1 MASTHP
7 DLHEEAL
14 RLIEGARQEGIT
26 MRLLG
31 GLAIHHHCHTIPDPL
46 QRNYEDL
53 DVIVRKRDRRKLAAF
68 FQRMGY
74 EPNKVMNTL
83 NEARQQFF
91 DTARDRQVDVFVG
104 DFDMCHKIPM
114 EHRLDIEPVTVPL
127 AELFLTKMQI
137 VDLNYKDVIDVVTL
151 LAEHEIGPGDEEMV
165 NRDIIAG
172 LCARD
177 WGLYTTIHMNIE
189 KVRRLSYDIE
199 KLSPD
204 IVSHVR
210 RRLDALVEAM
220 ERAPKS
226 MAWKMRAKIGT
237 RVRWYQEV
245 EEVRR

>member
-1 MASTHP
+1 MVTTLSN
-7 DLHEEAL
+7 LSEEAL
-14 RLIEGARQEGIT
+14 RLVNLAREEGIV

-46 QRNYEDL
+46 QRDYEDL
-53 DVIVRKRDRRKLAAF
+53 DVIVRKRDRSKLAAF
-68 FQRMGY
+68 FERMGY

-83 NEARQQFF
+83 NETRHQFF
-91 DTARDRQVDVFVG
+91 DTARDRQVDVFLG
-104 DFDMCHKIPM
+104 DFEMCHKIPL
-114 EHRLDIEPVTVPL
+114 EHRLEVEPITVPL

-151 LAEHEIGPGDEEMV
+151 LAEHDIGPTDAETV
-165 NRDIIAG
+165 NADVVAE

-177 WGLYTTIHMNIE
+177 WGLYTTIRMNID
-189 KVRRLSYDIE
+189 KVRRLSHDIE

-204 IVSHVR
+204 IVSNVR
-210 RRLDALVEAM
+210 LRLDALVEAI
-220 ERAPKS
+220 EQAPKTLS
-226 MAWKMRAKIGT
+226 WKMRAKIGT